1 MEKSILRMYGFA
13 PFGHEDYYKSYVSDT
28 IANALTPKKLGINIS
43 QQDLSP
49 KIIAWLYKNDFQSKN
64 WINEKRASDIGV
76 SAFLIFLN
84 QGIMNFQTIRVAER
98 EYDVLG
104 NLIQC
109 TIFYDD
115 YKKNNLNLRMY
126 ETYQLENSKI
136 KITREI
142 YELSTKKTVDN
153 NGTSKL
159 EQTIIKVN
167 DFEKTTQ

>member
-13 PFGHEDYYKSYVSDT
+13 PFGHEDYYKSYVADT
-28 IANALTPKKLGINIS
+28 MANALTPKKLEINIS

-84 QGIMNFQTIRVAER
+84 QGIMNFQPIRVAER

-126 ETYQLENSKI
+126 ETYQLENSKV
-136 KITREI
+136 KIIREI
-142 YELSTKKTVDN
+142 YELSTKK
-153 NGTSKL
+153 L
-159 EQTIIKVN
+159 LTIMALPNWNK
-167 DFEKTTQ
+167 Q